1 MTSLAELPDLIGFF
15 SYSRQDDEYS
25 DGALSRLRD
34 RILKELRTQLGR
46 RIRVWQDTEAIPDG
60 SDWSNEIN
68 RGIAES
74 AFFIPIVTPSAL
86 ASKHCR
92 SEFEAFLARE
102 ADLGR
107 NNLVFPLVY
116 VRVPA
121 LENEGSWK
129 HDELLRIIG
138 TRQYADLTRFR
149 QRGLD
154 DVEVRERIER
164 YCSHI
169 VDALREPWISP
180 DERRARA
187 AAEALRIADEMR
199 RAAEEARRSE
209 AEIEAQRLAEAHER
223 ARALD
228 ARRKAEAKKRGAEI
242 KRTAE
247 AGAPPASEK
256 IAAAS
261 SDTDQGVSTPSGAT
275 QLPPL
280 LIRVLAVAA
289 LVAAVGLLL
298 IYANSVSTNLP

>member
-1 MTSLAELPDLIGFF
+1 MTSLAEVPDLIGFF

-60 SDWSNEIN
+60 SDWSHEIN

-92 SEFEAFLARE
+92 FEFEAFLARE
-102 ADLGR
+102 AELGR
-107 NNLVFPLVY
+107 SNLVFPLVY
-116 VRVPA
+116 VRIPA
-121 LENEGSWK
+121 LDNEESWK
-129 HDELLRIIG
+129 HDELLKIIG
-138 TRQYADLTRFR
+138 SRQYTDLTRFR

-187 AAEALRIADEMR
+187 AAEAKRIADEMR
-199 RAAEEARRSE
+199 RASEEARQRE
-209 AEIEAQRLAEAHER
+209 AEIEARRLAEEQER
-223 ARALD
+223 TRALD
-228 ARRKAEAKKRGAEI
+228 ARRKAEAEKRDDEI
-242 KRTAE
+242 RRTVE
-247 AGAPPASEK
+247 AGAQRASEK
-256 IAAAS
+256 IPAAS
-261 SDTDQGVSTPSGAT
+261 SSAEQDIAPALGLT
-275 QLPPL
+275 QLAPL
-280 LIRVLAVAA
+280 AIRILAVVA
-289 LVAAVGLLL
+289 LVAAVGFLLF
-298 IYANSVSTNLP
+298 YAHSVSTYLP

>member
-1 MTSLAELPDLIGFF
+1 MTSLADLPDLIGFF

-60 SDWSNEIN
+60 SDWSNEIH
-68 RGIAES
+68 RGITES
-74 AFFIPIVTPSAL
+74 VFFIPIVTPSAI

-92 SEFEAFLARE
+92 FEFEAFLARE
-102 ADLGR
+102 AALGR
-107 NNLVFPLVY
+107 SNLVFPLVY

-121 LENEGSWK
+121 LEDETSWK
-129 HDELLRIIG
+129 HDELLKIIG
-138 TRQYADLTRFR
+138 ARQYTDLTRFR

-180 DERRARA
+180 DDRRARA
-187 AAEALRIADEMR
+187 AAEAQRAANEMR
-199 RAAEEARRSE
+199 RAAEEARRRE
-209 AEIEAQRLAEAHER
+209 AAVKAQQLAEEQER
-223 ARALD
+223 ARALGVW
-228 ARRKAEAKKRGAEI
+228 REAEAEKRDEEI
-242 KRTAE
+242 KLTAE
-247 AGAPPASEK
+247 AAAQRAREK
-256 IAAAS
+256 ISAAS
-261 SDTDQGVSTPSGAT
+261 GGTDQGISLSSGGT

-280 LIRVLAVAA
+280 MIRILAVTA
-289 LVAAVGLLL
+289 LVAAVGFLLF
-298 IYANSVSTNLP
+298 YSHSVSTYAP